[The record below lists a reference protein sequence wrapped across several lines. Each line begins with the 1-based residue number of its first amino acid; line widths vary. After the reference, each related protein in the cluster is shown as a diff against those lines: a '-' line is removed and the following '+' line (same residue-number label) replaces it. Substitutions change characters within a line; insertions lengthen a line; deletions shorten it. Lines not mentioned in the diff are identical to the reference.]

1 LTERQI
7 LLIETRGDNRDQQSC
22 RLSQF
27 IPEIMQTAD
36 RRVDER
42 ARAGHEAFSVDVES
56 EFSLEKEKG
65 LFLPAVSMRRRAAA
79 GGARALNRAYL
90 PSVSSAVA
98 RKR

>member
-1 LTERQI
+1 
-7 LLIETRGDNRDQQSC
+7 
-22 RLSQF
+22 
-27 IPEIMQTAD
+27 MQTVD
-36 RRVDER
+36 RQVDER
-42 ARAGHEAFSVDVES
+42 ARAVDEAFSVDVEN

-79 GGARALNRAYL
+79 PGERTSNMAYL